1 MSLSDSELFIASK
14 IREASMQAD
23 PLKAIENVVGKFFS
37 KLSRDVVGEVL
48 HLRLGS
54 SRIAIR
60 IEGQDEFR
68 TFANANQ
75 NGPPLVGYS
84 NGKRCNSK
92 ELMLELT
99 EFAGVNVG

>member
-1 MSLSDSELFIASK
+1 MSLSDSQLFIASK

-23 PLKAIENVVGKFFS
+23 PLTAIETVVGKFFS
-37 KLSRDVVGEVL
+37 KLLRDIAGEVL
-48 HLRLGS
+48 HLRLAS
-54 SRIAIR
+54 TRIAIR
-60 IEGQDEFR
+60 VEGQDEFR

-84 NGKRCNSK
+84 NGKRCNST
-92 ELMLELT
+92 ELLLELT